1 MRTLAFIDE
10 SDTGPMGFAMSFS
23 DREKAQVEKVGNEVA
38 ELVRPMGYRAT
49 WRVGIS
55 GVGVGPNDVVFL
67 FEDEKRVPAGWLRL
81 PVDLVADDNFGA
93 GNIVELFA
101 SKRINTLCQLA
112 SIP

>member
-23 DREKAQVEKVGNEVA
+23 DREAAQVEKVGNEVA

-67 FEDEKRVPAGWLRL
+67 FEDEKRVPAGWLKL
-81 PVDLVADDNFGA
+81 PAYLVADDNFGA
-93 GNIVELFA
+93 ESIVELFA
-101 SKRINTLCQLA
+101 TERINTLCQLTRT
-112 SIP
+112 P